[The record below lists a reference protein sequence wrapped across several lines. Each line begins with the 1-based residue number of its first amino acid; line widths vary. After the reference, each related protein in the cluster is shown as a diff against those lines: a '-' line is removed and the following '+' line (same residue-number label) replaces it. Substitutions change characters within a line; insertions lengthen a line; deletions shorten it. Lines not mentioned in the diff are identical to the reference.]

1 MPHTV
6 RIWDLPTRL
15 FHWSLAVTTV
25 ALVVTAKLGGNA
37 MQWHLRLGY
46 VMLALLAFRLA
57 WGLVGGRWSRFASFL
72 PTPARLRS
80 HFAHQEGKVTSPGH
94 SPLGAL
100 SVFALLAVLLAQVGT
115 GLLSDDEIAFAG
127 PLTQYVSNAV
137 VGLATT
143 YHKDIG
149 QFLVLSLV
157 GLHVLAIIFYVRVR
171 KQQLIRPMLD
181 GDKTLPEAAAPS
193 RDDALSRIA
202 ALVVLALSA
211 GVAWWVSSLAA
222 PAF

>member
-1 MPHTV
+1 MQYLRGAPHPEDG
-6 RIWDLPTRL
+6 I
-15 FHWSLAVTTV
+15 
-25 ALVVTAKLGGNA
+25 
-37 MQWHLRLGY
+37 
-46 VMLALLAFRLA
+46 
-57 WGLVGGRWSRFASFL
+57 
-72 PTPARLRS
+72 
-80 HFAHQEGKVTSPGH
+80 GH

-100 SVFALLAVLLAQVGT
+100 AVFVLLAVLVAQVGT

-137 VGLATT
+137 VGLATN

-211 GVAWWVSSLAA
+211 GVAWWVSSLAV

>member
-1 MPHTV
+1 MV
-6 RIWDLPTRL
+6 
-15 FHWSLAVTTV
+15 
-25 ALVVTAKLGGNA
+25 
-37 MQWHLRLGY
+37 WHFRLGY
-46 VMLALLAFRLA
+46 TVLALLVFRLV
-57 WGLVGGRWSRFASFL
+57 WGLVGGRWSRFSAFL
-72 PTPARLRS
+72 YSPARLLQYLRGAP
-80 HFAHQEGKVTSPGH
+80 HPEDGIGH

-100 SVFALLAVLLAQVGT
+100 AVFVLLAVLVAQVGT

-137 VGLATT
+137 VGLATN

>member
-100 SVFALLAVLLAQVGT
+100 SVFALLAVHGDILGIDFSGGNAL
-115 GLLSDDEIAFAG
+115 FALFIQPVDG
-127 PLTQYVSNAV
+127 CGRQLT
-137 VGLATT
+137 
-143 YHKDIG
+143 
-149 QFLVLSLV
+149 
-157 GLHVLAIIFYVRVR
+157 
-171 KQQLIRPMLD
+171 
-181 GDKTLPEAAAPS
+181 
-193 RDDALSRIA
+193 
-202 ALVVLALSA
+202 
-211 GVAWWVSSLAA
+211 
-222 PAF
+222 

>member
-127 PLTQYVSNAV
+127 PLTRFVSGEWV
-137 VGLATT
+137 SQATW
-143 YHKDIG
+143 YHKDVG
-149 QFLVLSLV
+149 QFLLLGLVALHLAAIVFYTLVRRQALV
-157 GLHVLAIIFYVRVR
+157 GPMVHGDR
-171 KQQLIRPMLD
+171 QLP
-181 GDKTLPEAAAPS
+181 GPTPAS
-193 RDDALSRIA
+193 RDDALSRAGA
-202 ALVVLALSA
+202 ALVAALSA
-211 GVAWWVSSLAA
+211 LLAWWVASLG
-222 PAF
+222 AF

>member
-1 MPHTV
+1 MTHTV

-15 FHWSLAVTTV
+15 FHWLLALCVIG
-25 ALVVTAKLGGNA
+25 LVITANVGGNA
-37 MQWHLRLGY
+37 MVWHFRLGY
-46 VMLALLAFRLA
+46 AVATLLLFRVV
-57 WGLVGGRWSRFASFL
+57 WGLVGGHWSRFSSFL
-72 PTPARLRS
+72 YAPASIVRYLKGQSPETHRL
-80 HFAHQEGKVTSPGH
+80 GH
-94 SPLGAL
+94 NPLGAL
-100 SVFALLAVLLAQVGT
+100 SVWALLLFLMVQVGT
-115 GLLSDDEIAFAG
+115 GLVSDDEIAAAG
-127 PLTQYVSNAV
+127 PLTALVSGDTVAQ
-137 VGLATT
+137 ASW

-149 QFLVLSLV
+149 AWVLIGLV